1 VDHPTPSVVNEAIRA
16 LAPFRVTSR
25 RDAARLL
32 AMWRHVEAL
41 TAAQRVA
48 VLDHYAPA
56 RPGVLRC
63 VVDRQARTGAAWI
76 EFNHG

>member
-41 TAAQRVA
+41 TPAQRVA
-48 VLDHYAPA
+48 VLDHYAPV
-56 RPGVLRC
+56 RPGVLR
-63 VVDRQARTGAAWI
+63 VAIDRQARTGAAWL
-76 EFNHG
+76 ERRDG